1 MKIGV
6 IMDPIESIKPYKD
19 STFAMMLAAQK
30 REWELHYL
38 LQSDIAFEQGEAR
51 AGSRRV
57 RVIDRRENWF
67 ELDAREEGPLNR
79 FDVMLMRVDPPFNME
94 YIYTTYLLE
103 QAQEAGTLVINNPQA
118 LRDVNE
124 KFFTTYFPQCL
135 PETIVSR
142 DPERFKHFLSK
153 EGKIVVKPLDGMG
166 GASIFQLTQGD
177 PNTNVILETLLEN
190 GTKTAMAQRFLPEY
204 KAGDKRILLINGEPV
219 PYALARLP
227 APGESRANLAA
238 GGSFKGVPLT
248 ERDRWICAELAPE
261 LKRRGLIF
269 VGIDVIGDYL
279 TEINVTSPTC
289 IRELDDIYGLD
300 IGGDLMDWIEK
311 HLERPKR

>member
-57 RVIDRRENWF
+57 SVTDRRENWF
-67 ELDAREEGPLNR
+67 ELGAREEGPLNR

-103 QAQEAGTLVINNPQA
+103 QAQEGGTLVINNPQA

-142 DPERFKHFLSK
+142 DPERFKHFLSQ

-190 GTKTAMAQRFLPEY
+190 GTKTAMAQRFLSEY
-204 KAGDKRILLINGEPV
+204 RAGDKRILLINGEPV

-311 HLERPKR
+311 HLERSKR

>member
-269 VGIDVIGDYL
+269 VGIDVIGNYL

-311 HLERPKR
+311 HLERSKR

>member
-67 ELDAREEGPLNR
+67 ELGAREEGPLNR

>member
-311 HLERPKR
+311 HLERSKR